1 MDENLISKRELLEA
15 TGISYGALYR
25 WKRMRLIPDEWFIRR
40 STYTGSETFFPREQI
55 LERVQQI
62 QQLKSGMSLEEIAQ
76 AFNGDHT
83 QVSLSFQA
91 AAARGVAGPQVMD
104 LWLSR
109 FGNPDE
115 AGKEADFS
123 DLLSLRLL
131 HRLLESG
138 QVDRNDALDA
148 AALCRNTEGLQQP
161 QLVVLRKLGV
171 ATLLL
176 KEEGAPLRFGP
187 GSTEVFSISLPALS
201 GELRDLLGKESAQ

>member
-1 MDENLISKRELLEA
+1 MDENLISKRELLEEA
-15 TGISYGALYR
+15 GISYGALYR

-76 AFNGDHT
+76 AFNGST
-83 QVSLSFQA
+83 AQVSLSFQA
-91 AAARGVAGPQVMD
+91 AAARGVATPQVTD
-104 LWLSR
+104 LWLGR

-115 AGKEADFS
+115 ARQEADFS

-138 QVDRNDALDA
+138 LVDRNDALDA
-148 AALCRNTEGLQQP
+148 AALCRSVQGLQNP

-176 KEEGAPLRFGP
+176 KEEGSPLQYDS
-187 GSTEVFSISLPALS
+187 GSTEVLTISLPTLS
-201 GELRDLLGKESAQ
+201 GELKELLGKEAAQ